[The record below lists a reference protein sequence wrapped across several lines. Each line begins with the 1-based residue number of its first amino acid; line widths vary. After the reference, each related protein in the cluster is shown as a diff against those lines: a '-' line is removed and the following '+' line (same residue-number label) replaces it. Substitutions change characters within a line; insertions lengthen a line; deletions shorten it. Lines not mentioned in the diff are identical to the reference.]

1 MNARKHNAFLTCI
14 SFGALWATEI
24 TGTNS
29 RLRVRGDSADFCLVR
44 PILLRYVSMISRA
57 EQRTVWINAY
67 NAAMTGLLSAK
78 AAHMESY
85 TENNVSVITEQCK
98 AFAGQALKDVAAFAS
113 DMLE

>member
-1 MNARKHNAFLTCI
+1 T
-14 SFGALWATEI
+14 WAT
-24 TGTNS
+24 GA
-29 RLRVRGDSADFCLVR
+29 GDSAGFCLVR

-85 TENNVSVITEQCK
+85 TENVSVITEQCK
-98 AFAGQALKDVAAFAS
+98 AFADQALKDVAAFAS